1 MNKYE
6 VLGIVGEGAYGVVLK
21 CRNKDNSEIVAIK
34 KFKESEDDE
43 IVRKTTLREVKVLR
57 MLRQRN
63 IVHLMEAFR
72 RKGKLYLVFE
82 YVEKNLLEVLE
93 EKPNGLPSDLVRR
106 YVYQLCRAINF
117 CHQNNVIHRDIKPEN
132 LLVNPDHTLKL
143 CDFGFARTVANKG
156 QQLTDYVATRW
167 YRAPELLLGSTNYD
181 KTVDLWAVGCI
192 MGELI
197 DGQPMFPGE
206 SEIDQL
212 YIIQKVLGPLT
223 SDQTEMFLR
232 NPRFL
237 GLKFPDMTRPETLQ
251 RKYVGKLTKKA
262 YNMMSLFVK
271 MNPKDRPTGEAC
283 LEDPFFHGLREE
295 YDKKDRLHSGKMG
308 KGSRDSRPSSRNK
321 RDDDRDN
328 DRYSSRHNHDRDGRR
343 NDSRSGSR
351 GSNSGDRGY
360 GHGRD
365 SRHGR
370 DSDRDSRDYGRD
382 RERDSR
388 DRDGRRGRERDNR
401 DVRDARRDRD
411 RDRDSRDSRSYRDR
425 DDDSRSSRSS
435 RHKHDRERDYDRG
448 SDRSSPPPSPTP
460 SNRSSSKASTRSRI
474 STKNIGKNIGF
485 KGSKKSTGV
494 SLLNVPANYGRSTQ
508 GTKASRL
515 GGRNENFPSRRK
527 GVSPPITP
535 PLGSNGSG
543 KGYKIS
549 NNRHSKRVDS
559 RQSRK
564 ELEREQR
571 RKDRRRRDEERKQRK
586 ARERDS
592 DYDNDYSSNHS
603 NYSRKSHRDDRDHH
617 GRHYSN
623 YDNRDHDDD
632 GSYDSRSNGRRGP
645 NSRQGDEY
653 NYDNRNSSRRDRS
666 PRESGYSSKNSKSG
680 KYGSKKSSKRNN
692 DRRGG
697 GRDSNRENDRDYR
710 KSSRGKGASRR
721 GDEKK
726 EQDEP
731 ERYLPKMRDDDGN
744 SEHGSQ
750 QGEFNDSEYYV
761 PPIPSFK
768 DFHSPKEH
776 RGGASKKDS
785 FAPLGFSRFG
795 NKY

>member
-192 MGELI
+192 MGELV

-237 GLKFPDMTRPETLQ
+237 GLKFPDMSRPETLQ

-262 YNMMSLFVK
+262 YSMMSLFVN
-271 MNPKDRPTGEAC
+271 MNPKDRPTGETC
-283 LEDPFFHGLREE
+283 LEDPYFHGLREE
-295 YDKKDRLHSGKMG
+295 YDKKDRLHSGKIG
-308 KGSRDSRPSSRNK
+308 KGSRGSRPSSRNK
-321 RDDDRDN
+321 RDDDREN
-328 DRYSSRHNHDRDGRR
+328 DRYGNRQRDRDGRR
-343 NDSRSGSR
+343 NDSRTGSR

-360 GHGRD
+360 GQGRD
-365 SRHGR
+365 SRHGGGR
-370 DSDRDSRDYGRD
+370 DSDRDDRDRDSRDYRENRR

-388 DRDGRRGRERDNR
+388 DSRDRE
-401 DVRDARRDRD
+401 RRDRD
-411 RDRDSRDSRSYRDR
+411 RDSRSYRDR

-435 RHKHDRERDYDRG
+435 RHKSDRDRDYDRG

-460 SNRSSSKASTRSRI
+460 SNRSSSRARV
-474 STKNIGKNIGF
+474 STKNIGKNLG

-508 GTKASRL
+508 GTKASRIS
-515 GGRNENFPSRRK
+515 RNENFPSRRK

-535 PLGSNGSG
+535 PLGSNASG
-543 KGYKIS
+543 KGYKVS
-549 NNRHSKRVDS
+549 HSRNKRVDS

-564 ELEREQR
+564 EQEKEQR
-571 RKDRRRRDEERKQRK
+571 RKDRRRRDEERKHRK

-592 DYDNDYSSNHS
+592 DYDHDYNHQSSRRS
-603 NYSRKSHRDDRDHH
+603 NRDDRDHH
-617 GRHYSN
+617 HHRSSN
-623 YDNRDHDDD
+623 YDRHDDD
-632 GSYDSRSNGRRGP
+632 DSSYDSRSHGRRGP
-645 NSRQGDEY
+645 NSRQGDDY
-653 NYDNRNSSRRDRS
+653 HYDNRSNSRRDRS
-666 PRESGYSSKNSKSG
+666 PRDNGYSSRNSKS

-697 GRDSNRENDRDYR
+697 RDSHRDNDRDHR
-710 KSSRGKGASRR
+710 KSSRGKGSSRR
-721 GDEKK
+721 EEKK

-731 ERYLPKMRDDDGN
+731 ERYLPRMRDDD

-750 QGEFNDSEYYV
+750 AGEFNSSEYYV

-768 DFHSPKEH
+768 DVHSPNSNKGSH
-776 RGGASKKDS
+776 RGGGSKKDS